1 LTKLLGYR
9 KILSAILLLFSELF
23 IMRLTT
29 RGRYAVTAMVD
40 LALHVEK
47 KPVSLAEIAE
57 RQGLSQSYLE
67 QLFSKLRKGGLVDG
81 RRGPGGGYT
90 LGKPINKISVG
101 DVITAVNE
109 TVDAT
114 LCGGHENCHGETRC
128 LTHNLWQELSCQ
140 IRKFLREVSLE
151 QLANDAKTNAELKK
165 SPDVNSKASIKPIKF
180 LAESL

>member
-1 LTKLLGYR
+1 
-9 KILSAILLLFSELF
+9 
-23 IMRLTT
+23 MRLTT

-40 LALHVEK
+40 LALHVEG
-47 KPVSLAEIAE
+47 KPVSLAAIAE

-81 RRGPGGGYT
+81 RRGPGGGYSF
-90 LGKPINKISVG
+90 GRPINEISVG
-101 DVITAVNE
+101 DVIAAVDE

-114 LCGGHENCHGETRC
+114 LCGGHENCQGETRC

-151 QLANDAKTNAELKK
+151 QLANEAKTNAELKK